1 MNSVILI
8 GRLVRDPELRVTQSG
23 LPVARMRIAV
33 DRARPNP
40 QTGNREADFI
50 DIVVWGKQAE
60 TVSQYLRK
68 GRLVAVDG
76 RLQVRNYE
84 NPDGQKRTF
93 YEVVAERV
101 QFLDKASGPV
111 DAPHGNVVDD
121 PVPFASDDF
130 APDTGDT
137 FGDQIGPSWDPVS

>member
-1 MNSVILI
+1 MNRVILI

-23 LPVARMRIAV
+23 LSVTKMRLAV
-33 DRARPNP
+33 DRARPN
-40 QTGNREADFI
+40 QQGQREADFI

-60 TVSQYLRK
+60 TVGQYLRK

-84 NPDGQKRTF
+84 TPEGQKRTF

-101 QFLDKASGPV
+101 QFLDKASSANEGSSEE
-111 DAPHGNVVDD
+111 
-121 PVPFASDDF
+121 PVPFANDDF
-130 APDTGDT
+130 SADTT
-137 FGDQIGPSWDPVS
+137 FGDEVGDGMTPGW